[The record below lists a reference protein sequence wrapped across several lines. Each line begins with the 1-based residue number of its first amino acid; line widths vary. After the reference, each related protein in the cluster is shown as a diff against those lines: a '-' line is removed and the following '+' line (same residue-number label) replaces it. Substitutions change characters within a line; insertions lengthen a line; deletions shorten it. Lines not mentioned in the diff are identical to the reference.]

1 MPRFARLR
9 ATAVRDVRPGLQRM
23 TLADNSEA
31 YALTDLCGT
40 VSAGDELLVNTTA
53 VDLELGTG
61 GGHVVH
67 ANLTSPWL
75 GAVGPGRIMKARYLS
90 GQVEVETIE
99 ESGSAGTVGTEGIL
113 PSLESARVVL
123 CVLHSHAVALAAAV
137 ADVSGT
143 PPGYV
148 MTDGG
153 ALPFVLSDLAAA
165 ALDSGVFATA
175 VSAGHAFG
183 APNESVTVASG
194 VAALAQ
200 CGIDRIV
207 VAPGPGHLGSDSPL
221 GFAGL
226 DLAGHAAVLDRLGAA
241 TAIAVRASSAD
252 QRPRHRGVSHHAL
265 TLAAL
270 CPSRTAVPMPA
281 QARTSSPDRIDA
293 DELMPETLMSATD
306 AAWARSLGSRAVAVP
321 PLSVPDAI
329 RRKGLTITT
338 MGQPLDAD
346 ADACAWL
353 GAAASWLAEG
363 T

>member
-1 MPRFARLR
+1 MPRFARLL

-53 VDLELGTG
+53 VDLGLGTG
-61 GGHVVH
+61 GAHVVH

-75 GAVGPGRIMKARYLS
+75 GAAGPGRIMKARYLS
-90 GQVEVETIE
+90 EQLGVETIE
-99 ESGSAGTVGTEGIL
+99 ESGSAGTDGRL
-113 PSLESARVVL
+113 PSLGSVRVVL
-123 CVLHSHAVALAAAV
+123 CVLHSHAVALAAAA
-137 ADVSGT
+137 ADALGT
-143 PPGYV
+143 APGYV

-165 ALDSGVFATA
+165 ALEGDVFATA

-183 APNESVTVASG
+183 APIESVTVASG

-200 CGIDRIV
+200 RGIDRIV
-207 VAPGPGHLGSDSPL
+207 VAPGPGHLGSDTPL

-241 TAIAVRASSAD
+241 TAVAVRASSAD
-252 QRPRHRGVSHHAL
+252 RRPRHRGVSHHAR

-270 CPSRTAVPMPA
+270 CPSGTAVPTPVLA
-281 QARTSSPDRIDA
+281 QDRPIPPEHVDS
-293 DELMPETLMSATD
+293 DELMSETD
-306 AAWARSLGSRAVAVP
+306 AAWARSLDSRAVAVE

-329 RRKGLTITT
+329 RHSGLTITT
-338 MGQPLDAD
+338 MGQPLAGDAH
-346 ADACAWL
+346 ACAWL
-353 GAAASWLAEG
+353 GAAASWLADG
-363 T
+363 A